1 MNYLGMK
8 KIDAV
13 RRAIYFLAIVLPLNF
28 SSIALAAS
36 GSTSS
41 NSGNSAALERANQA
55 YLARKYSDAS
65 GLVSRIILKEGESA
79 AALNLLGKIY
89 HRQNKVDEAIA
100 QYQKALKLDKN
111 FTEARF
117 DLGVA
122 LFDQGNYAQAAKEFE
137 AALQAGAN
145 SEYQYNLAISL
156 ERLGQLRPATEGY
169 EKAIQLDEKN
179 AAAHYSLAR
188 LLAASEDNDRAIQE
202 YRLAIAA
209 QPDFPEAHNNL
220 GVVYSNLGKYPEAIA
235 CFQQALKINPDC
247 SEAQR
252 NLGYAQAH
260 TSLGVAYLSQ
270 GDSKKALDEFRK
282 ALRIDSHYA
291 DAHYNLA
298 LLLQKQGQLQEAV
311 GHYQEAIKYDPSS
324 AAAHNNLG
332 VALMQMGNKQQ
343 AESEYKEALRI
354 KADFKDAKLNLDELQ
369 KN

>member
-1 MNYLGMK
+1 
-8 KIDAV
+8 
-13 RRAIYFLAIVLPLNF
+13 
-28 SSIALAAS
+28 
-36 GSTSS
+36 
-41 NSGNSAALERANQA
+41 
-55 YLARKYSDAS
+55 
-65 GLVSRIILKEGESA
+65 LVSILKQ
-79 AALNLLGKIY
+79 LLVFSR
-89 HRQNKVDEAIA
+89 H
-100 QYQKALKLDKN
+100 
-111 FTEARF
+111 
-117 DLGVA
+117 
-122 LFDQGNYAQAAKEFE
+122 
-137 AALQAGAN
+137 
-145 SEYQYNLAISL
+145 
-156 ERLGQLRPATEGY
+156 
-169 EKAIQLDEKN
+169 
-179 AAAHYSLAR
+179 
-188 LLAASEDNDRAIQE
+188 
-202 YRLAIAA
+202 
-209 QPDFPEAHNNL
+209 
-220 GVVYSNLGKYPEAIA
+220 
-235 CFQQALKINPDC
+235 LKINPDC